1 MASSTKLRTRR
12 TIKDKA
18 QAWLKGTNAQDT
30 VKDWR
35 GAKTEGGGYATV
47 PELPMHRATSRQVC
61 GYWPFVNGSAAP
73 IIGAQ
78 LGRHFTTGE
87 PVGFDPLAWHRQG
100 IINQPSAMIVAN
112 TGMGKSSLLR
122 KQVIGVEASG
132 THCMFLGDYK
142 NEHSK
147 LMKVIDGVVIPV
159 GPGRGVINI
168 VDPGA
173 AVAAANRILSECEDK
188 QLANALA
195 TKLLDDMMY
204 RCQNLVVA
212 VIGIFRSAIVTGHE
226 EAILGAALAY
236 IHDQA
241 TDEPPILADVLRVL
255 RDAPKSVRA
264 VANDHGNIDEY
275 WATIRN
281 LENDLT
287 GLTSGSGIGRM
298 FNGQSSNQVP
308 LDRPVS
314 FDISSISAERKD
326 MLGAAY
332 IACWAAGFGAIN
344 VSHALSD
351 AGLEKAQQFYAIMD
365 EFWLPISSGPGMVAR
380 CNAMTRL
387 NRTEG
392 VGLAYAIHTLLDL
405 ENMENPAD
413 RAAAYGIVERCGA
426 IVLGGLSRREVAAV
440 SKVYQLTDEET
451 ELLVSW
457 ARRPSLD
464 SRNHRQVMPGLGK
477 VLIKVGESSS
487 VAVEIKFSAAEIE
500 ENVHDTNQRLK
511 NDQWEEGGAA

>member
-1 MASSTKLRTRR
+1 MATTKKLRTRR

-18 QAWLKGTNAQDT
+18 QAWLKGTTSADT
-30 VKDWR
+30 VKNYR
-35 GAKTEGGGYATV
+35 GEKVEGGGYATV
-47 PELPMHRATSRQVC
+47 PELPMHRATSRQVP

-78 LGRHFTTGE
+78 LGAHFITEE

-100 IINQPSAMIVAN
+100 IINQPSCMVVAN
-112 TGMGKSSLLR
+112 TGMGKSSFLR
-122 KQVIGVEASG
+122 KQVLGVEAAG

-142 NEHSK
+142 NEHAK
-147 LMKVIDGVVIPV
+147 LMKALDGFVIPV
-159 GPGRGVINI
+159 GPGAGIINI
-168 VDPGA
+168 LDPGNA
-173 AVAAANRILSECEDK
+173 IEAANRILAECKDE
-188 QLANALA
+188 QLARSLSI
-195 TKLLDDMMY
+195 KLLDDMHF

-212 VIGIFRSAIVTGHE
+212 VIGIFRSGIVTGHE
-226 EAILGAALAY
+226 ESIIGAALAHL
-236 IHDQA
+236 HDTQS
-241 TDEPPILADVLRVL
+241 DRVPILADLLQVI
-255 RDAPKSVRA
+255 RDAPKSVRKI
-264 VANDHGNIDEY
+264 ANDHGNINEY
-275 WATIRN
+275 WTTVRN

-287 GLTSGSGIGRM
+287 GLTSGTGIGRM
-298 FNGQSSNQVP
+298 FNGQSSKRVP

-314 FDISSISAERKD
+314 FDISSIASDRKD

-351 AGLEKAQQFYAIMD
+351 AHLEDPQQFYAIMD

-392 VGLAYAIHTLLDL
+392 VGMAYAIHTLLDL
-405 ENMENPAD
+405 ENMANPED

-426 IVLGGLSRREVAAV
+426 IVLGGLSRREVESV

-451 ELLVSW
+451 ETLISW
-457 ARRPSLD
+457 ARMPSLD
-464 SRNHRQVMPGLGK
+464 AENKRQKMPGMGK
-477 VLIKVGESSS
+477 VLIKVGESNS
-487 VAVEIKFSAAEIE
+487 VPVNVVFSDAEIA
-500 ENVHDTNQRLK
+500 ENVHDTNARLK
-511 NDQWEEGGAA
+511 NAMWEEN